1 MLEIAFRCLVIRQKY
16 HILCSKLLYESC
28 SVFRMIIILRNYWIH
43 PVNKIILFS
52 VSNVHKNADYIVLKL
67 DAITKLSATK
77 FIHPKRTVKRAKSF
91 TFSPVH
97 IKYAVSD
104 CVSNYTVWVD
114 DQILH
119 SNLKLSRPRTKMT
132 YDKKSKVWV

>member
-1 MLEIAFRCLVIRQKY
+1 MFAINR
-16 HILCSKLLYESC
+16 
-28 SVFRMIIILRNYWIH
+28 IILFQKWVYLLEH

-67 DAITKLSATK
+67 DAITRLSATK

-104 CVSNYTVWVD
+104 CVSNYTV
-114 DQILH
+114 
-119 SNLKLSRPRTKMT
+119 
-132 YDKKSKVWV
+132 

>member
-1 MLEIAFRCLVIRQKY
+1 MLKY
-16 HILCSKLLYESC
+16 
-28 SVFRMIIILRNYWIH
+28 

-67 DAITKLSATK
+67 DAITRLSATK

-104 CVSNYTVWVD
+104 CVSNYTV
-114 DQILH
+114 
-119 SNLKLSRPRTKMT
+119 
-132 YDKKSKVWV
+132 